1 MKLRPKLGQ
10 LLPALLLLPVL
21 AGAARAEIV
30 ACPDL
35 AQATQVGAC
44 PSEEELK
51 YTFDGYC
58 SDNARIYNWQ
68 EEQVCTDYALYR
80 RLKNIALWEAGKG
93 DFQAYL
99 SCDLPQQRIKTAKP
113 TRIGVEAKGKLT
125 RVICSYGEGIAFV
138 YRTKARCQVEG
149 TGDCPSDPSACKA
162 KCE

>member
-1 MKLRPKLGQ
+1 MKSRH
-10 LLPALLLLPVL
+10 LLSALLLLPLLV
-21 AGAARAEIV
+21 AVARAETV
-30 ACPDL
+30 TCPDL
-35 AQATQVGAC
+35 AQAARVGAC

-80 RLKNIALWEAGKG
+80 RLKNVALWEAGKG

-99 SCDLPQQRIKTAKP
+99 SCDLPQQQVKSAKP
-113 TRIGVEAKGKLT
+113 TRIGVEVKGKLT
-125 RVICSYGEGIAFV
+125 RVVCSYGEGIAFV
-138 YRTKARCQVEG
+138 HRTKARCQVEG
-149 TGDCPSDPSACKA
+149 SGDCSGDPSACRA